1 MDYCSLDDAFPAV
14 VSPAPAPA
22 GGGGERK
29 KSKKSRNIDIK
40 TIEMPGPFSASPPLP
55 AGNNADRQAY
65 KRSSVPE
72 PLRSADDMLISAF
85 ENVPPVL
92 PMPAA
97 DASMMRRK
105 DDTNWFGAAG
115 DDDEMDFMPYTGSMV
130 KDDEYMLQPD
140 FAKTFMKGGDA
151 GLDRAAG
158 IPMSATTMSEQWKT
172 IREDAVD
179 MVSGRTSAA
188 PDDLKLQ
195 VRDILKRLDS
205 IEDRGGIGQVA
216 TESANTEILMFTMS
230 GLFVMFLMDVIARS
244 ARRL

>member
-1 MDYCSLDDAFPAV
+1 MDYCSLDDAFPA
-14 VSPAPAPA
+14 AAYAPA

-29 KSKKSRNIDIK
+29 KSKKSRNIDVK
-40 TIEMPGPFSASPPLP
+40 TIEMPPPFSGTAPLP
-55 AGNNADRQAY
+55 AGHNADRQAY
-65 KRSSVPE
+65 KKTDVPE
-72 PLRSADDMLISAF
+72 PLRSADDALVSAF

-92 PMPAA
+92 PVPAA
-97 DASMMRRK
+97 DASPMATKKR

-140 FAKTFMKGGDA
+140 FSKTFIKGGNG

-158 IPMSATTMSEQWKT
+158 IPVAATNLNDQWNT
-172 IREDAVD
+172 IRESAV
-179 MVSGRTSAA
+179 SALTPA
-188 PDDLKLQ
+188 SDDLKLQ

-205 IEDRGGIGQVA
+205 IEDRAGLGQVA
-216 TESANTEILMFTMS
+216 VESANTEILMFTMS
-230 GLFVMFLMDVIARS
+230 GIFVMFLMDVIARS